1 MCHLYHGEN
10 KLHINEMIMMQS
22 ALYQINTL
30 SWNIIQVQPTET
42 TVRGYT
48 CGSTR
53 ILCPYSEP
61 TSLCSYSIMLLA
73 QLRSNKYQF
82 YKFLVFP
89 DWGSNPR
96 STTFEASMTTISPQM
111 PLKINSKK
119 SDSFTFKISDQRL
132 FPVQPFT
139 HILIYCLETFFPHER
154 HECNCNDAHLTLDR
168 RVVAPESNKQQ
179 QFEINRK

>member
-61 TSLCSYSIMLLA
+61 TSLWSYSIMLLA

-119 SDSFTFKISDQRL
+119 SDSFTCGNQNIRLEAFPRATVHSHTDLLFGNL
-132 FPVQPFT
+132 FPA
-139 HILIYCLETFFPHER
+139 R
-154 HECNCNDAHLTLDR
+154 A
-168 RVVAPESNKQQ
+168 S
-179 QFEINRK
+179 